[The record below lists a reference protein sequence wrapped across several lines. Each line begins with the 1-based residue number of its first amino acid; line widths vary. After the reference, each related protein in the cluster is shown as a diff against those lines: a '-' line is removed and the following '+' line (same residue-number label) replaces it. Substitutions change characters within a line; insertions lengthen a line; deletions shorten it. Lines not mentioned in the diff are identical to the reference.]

1 MQKELNEILNFIDG
15 YEIFGED
22 NRIIT
27 GIEQDSRKVT
37 MGSLFACIKG
47 AKVDGHDFVNQ
58 AIDKGAVAILAEKEV
73 AVPDNVSLIIVEDVR
88 EIIKTIVPY
97 FYNYPAR
104 SMRVIGITGTNGK
117 TTTSY
122 LTRNILRSAGYKV
135 GVIGTIQIMI
145 EDEILPIENTTPDII
160 ELQKILYKMFEKGID
175 YVVMEISSHALELE
189 RIISCEIDVAAF
201 TNLTQDHLDFHKSIE
216 NYTKAKAKL
225 FTLLG
230 KSDNVKQSKS
240 AVINIDDNASESM
253 LEAVCEGV
261 NVITYGINNEAS
273 LKAENLKVLAKG
285 ACFDIIGDFGVVS
298 LNLKITGIFNVY
310 NVMTAVGIALAE
322 KIDITVIKEALEN
335 SDCVAGRFELVD
347 EGQAFSVIVDYAHTP
362 DGLENILKTAKQIA
376 KNRIITVFGC
386 GGDRDRTKRPI
397 MGRIATE
404 LSDIVIATSD
414 NPRSEDPNF
423 ILSEIEEGIIPVL
436 GNKKYEKI
444 PERYEA
450 IKKAIDIATND
461 DIVII
466 AGKGHENYQIL
477 KTKTIHFDDRETAG
491 QLLREMKNA

>member
-15 YEIFGED
+15 YEILGED

>member
-1 MQKELNEILNFIDG
+1 MREIL
-15 YEIFGED
+15 
-22 NRIIT
+22 
-27 GIEQDSRKVT
+27 
-37 MGSLFACIKG
+37 
-47 AKVDGHDFVNQ
+47 
-58 AIDKGAVAILAEKEV
+58 EK
-73 AVPDNVSLIIVEDVR
+73 LINE
-88 EIIKTIVPY
+88 
-97 FYNYPAR
+97 
-104 SMRVIGITGTNGK
+104 
-117 TTTSY
+117 
-122 LTRNILRSAGYKV
+122 
-135 GVIGTIQIMI
+135 
-145 EDEILPIENTTPDII
+145 
-160 ELQKILYKMFEKGID
+160 
-175 YVVMEISSHALELE
+175 EISIEECERLLKADTILEFDE
-189 RIISCEIDVAAF
+189 VAF